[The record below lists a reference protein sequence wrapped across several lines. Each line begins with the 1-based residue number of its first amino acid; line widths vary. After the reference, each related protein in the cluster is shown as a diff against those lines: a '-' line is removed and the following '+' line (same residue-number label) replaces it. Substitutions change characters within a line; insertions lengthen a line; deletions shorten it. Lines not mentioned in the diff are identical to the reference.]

1 MSEQPE
7 VETFVRKEPDGTEQ
21 VRHFAPWPTG
31 PGGQPQMQMRVVL
44 VQVPEGDGGDSE
56 LRHLSYDDPPGM
68 GVTPDQYREMLA
80 SAVAHS
86 EDEGEFTE
94 MLISAIGRDL
104 VMAHGV
110 SADVAIRAVMEFARK
125 VYAEFRA

>member
-56 LRHLSYDDPPGM
+56 LRHLSYDDPPGTARCWPARSP
-68 GVTPDQYREMLA
+68 TPRTRA
-80 SAVAHS
+80 SS
-86 EDEGEFTE
+86 P
-94 MLISAIGRDL
+94 RC
-104 VMAHGV
+104 
-110 SADVAIRAVMEFARK
+110 
-125 VYAEFRA
+125 